1 MFHSVHRR
9 RTNTLLRPLCNFTL
23 QLLSPSWF
31 TSLANALLLPPTLII
46 LVGFPDDVPLRF
58 LPARGWLINRSK
70 PATFTVCGRRRRCP
84 RRDVCWRLE
93 NAT

>member
-1 MFHSVHRR
+1 MRQFFTQIRCFALFVISRFSFLALHGLHPWPMLCFFH
-9 RTNTLLRPLCNFTL
+9 T
-23 QLLSPSWF
+23 
-31 TSLANALLLPPTLII
+31 TLII

-58 LPARGWLINRSK
+58 LPARGWLIDRSK

-84 RRDVCWRLE
+84 RRDVCWHLE